1 MTTLEKLNGA
11 TGFGRAWHALPAR
24 EKTCPGRGPRAP
36 GPCHALILISTVAVC
51 VVSARGAAQ
60 LQAYTDNINYNVA
73 SVVQLK
79 IVFAPS
85 DKSSEGSLTI
95 QATIRY
101 AGESKPVLSEHPL
114 IVASSH
120 AQEDNTAGYRRLWQI
135 PADAMTGRYEIDLD
149 AVDAKSGQ
157 AVFHVAN
164 AASFVVYRKLV
175 RIDSVKL
182 DKTFYTSGD
191 PISADFTITNVSHA
205 PLTGLR
211 VEFSNRYW
219 PWIAGPADAAKAS
232 VVTLEKNLT
241 LPVGGK
247 KFFHA
252 ARVEMADQVK
262 QPSTHQ
268 YGVVVWD
275 QTRKTVLDIAFS
287 PLAFFQPPGV
297 TEPEPFSGWYMAP
310 DLKSVDTESYR
321 HFYPAGWE
329 SAAIQFDHTHT
340 MFPAGEEAIAEFT
353 VKNTTPSNWKGVSV
367 HYRVVR
373 PEGNPQPQE
382 SATTA
387 FDLAPG
393 TSSAKFEARF
403 TTLAG
408 ASGLYRV
415 EARVVSAAGDN
426 LAAAT
431 LELGMNPLPKSVLI
445 FCAHEDDEGGYS
457 GLTRAALE
465 NHVPIHYV
473 YFTSGD
479 AGSCD
484 VYYQHSC
491 GPADALNFGG
501 IRMDEV
507 RASLGHLGVPPED
520 ILFIG
525 LPDGASGKIWY
536 DHVTARSPFLDPLL
550 ATDHAPYDGLV
561 EANIPYARD
570 AVVETVKHLI
580 KKFQPEIIATPHPGA
595 VGHIDHIVNNYFV
608 VKALQAL
615 AREGAVSPN
624 LPVLV
629 NPVHDPKTQPPTP
642 YHYQDLL
649 FHVSGDAAALAQET
663 RWFYMSQGGSRGQ
676 GHITPYDK
684 LPRTEGFRQLL
695 DWNEHEGWNEKRAAP
710 Q

>member
-1 MTTLEKLNGA
+1 MTILEKPTEA
-11 TGFGRAWHALPAR
+11 TSFGRAWHAHPVR
-24 EKTCPGRGPRAP
+24 EKTRPGRGPRAP
-36 GPCHALILISTVAVC
+36 GPCHALILIATVALC
-51 VVSARGAAQ
+51 VVSTRAAGP
-60 LQAYTDNINYNVA
+60 LQAYTDNINYNA
-73 SVVQLK
+73 GSVVQLK

-85 DKSSEGSLTI
+85 DKSSESSLTLK
-95 QATIRY
+95 ATIRY
-101 AGESKPVLSEHPL
+101 AGENGHPQVVTLAHDSEKN
-114 IVASSH
+114 V
-120 AQEDNTAGYRRLWQI
+120 AGYQRLWQI
-135 PADAMTGRYEIDLD
+135 PATAKTGRYEIDLD
-149 AVDAKSGQ
+149 GVDSKSGQ
-157 AVFHVAN
+157 SAFHLPH

-175 RIDSVKL
+175 RIDAIKL

-232 VVTLEKNLT
+232 VVVLEKSLN
-241 LPVGGK
+241 LPVGGEK
-247 KFFHA
+247 IFHA
-252 ARVEMADQVK
+252 ARVETADEVK

-275 QTRKTVLDIAFS
+275 EARKTVLDIAFS

-297 TEPEPFSGWYMAP
+297 TEPKPFSGWYMAP
-310 DLKSVDTESYR
+310 DLKSVDTETYR

-340 MFPAGEEAIAEFT
+340 MFPAGQEATAEFT
-353 VKNTTPSNWKGVSV
+353 VKNTTADNWKGISIR
-367 HYRVVR
+367 YRVVG
-373 PEGNPQPQE
+373 PE
-382 SATTA
+382 SAAQSKETA
-387 FDLAPG
+387 TAPFDLVPG
-393 TSSAKFEARF
+393 ALSAKIEARF
-403 TTLAG
+403 TTPAD

-426 LAAAT
+426 LAAAA
-431 LELGMNPLPKSVLI
+431 LELGVNPLPKSILI

-465 NHVPIHYV
+465 NHIPIHYV

-507 RASLGHLGVPPED
+507 RASLGHLGVPREN

-525 LPDGASGKIWY
+525 LPDGGSGMIWY
-536 DHVTARSPFLDPLL
+536 DHVTTGSPFLDPLL

-561 EANIPYARD
+561 EPNIPYARD
-570 AVVETVKHLI
+570 AVVESVKRLI
-580 KKFQPEIIATPHPGA
+580 QKFQPEIIATPHPGA

-615 AREGAVSPN
+615 AREGAVSTG

-629 NPVHDPKTQPPTP
+629 NSVRDPKTQPATP
-642 YHYQDLL
+642 YKYKNFV
-649 FHVSGDAAALAQET
+649 FHVSGDVAELAQET

-676 GHITPYDK
+676 GHITPFDK
-684 LPRTEGFRQLL
+684 LPRTEEFRQLL
-695 DWNEHEGWNEKRAAP
+695 DWNEHEGWNEKRAAG